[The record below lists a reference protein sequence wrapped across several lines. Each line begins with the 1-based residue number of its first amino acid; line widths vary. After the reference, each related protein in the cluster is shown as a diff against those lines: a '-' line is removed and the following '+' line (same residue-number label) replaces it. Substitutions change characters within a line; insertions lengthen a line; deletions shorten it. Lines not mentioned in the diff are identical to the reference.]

1 MIIYLSKEVSNEL
14 KKYHKLSSTCSL
26 TIRNQDFVTHSKQ
39 LTLTM
44 PTNDNVVIAQTALII
59 LDRFWK
65 QEPLRLVGVA
75 MLQVFDEK
83 EGYRQMELFSKEN
96 IVKPLIDSNE
106 TVENLLLEGKL
117 KKASSVKKNKK
128 NNDKN
133 PSYKPFVGLE
143 EWK

>member
-1 MIIYLSKEVSNEL
+1 
-14 KKYHKLSSTCSL
+14 
-26 TIRNQDFVTHSKQ
+26 
-39 LTLTM
+39 
-44 PTNDNVVIAQTALII
+44 
-59 LDRFWK
+59 
-65 QEPLRLVGVA
+65 

-117 KKASSVKKNKK
+117 KKASSVKKDKK

>member
-39 LTLTM
+39 LTLTI

-117 KKASSVKKNKK
+117 KRHHQ
-128 NNDKN
+128 
-133 PSYKPFVGLE
+133 
-143 EWK
+143 